1 MTTQSILALGL
12 CVLSLVLLARLGPAA
27 VRSWRIYSGTGQR
40 RQQDAGSR
48 APATPPDVADR
59 IATLAE
65 EGYRSIGVTRI
76 ELPVGERFGW
86 IVAAR
91 DGASYAILATS
102 PGTQLT
108 GVYSAWADGTWLGT
122 MHPVG
127 TGVDRGGLQIRVVR
141 TSIDDAVA
149 EHLAGLARLRAVHG
163 DPRPVRTLADMLALD
178 ADYRIRYGGVSLRS
192 ITIRNMLPGALAA
205 GAVVISILLLIGTL
219 R

>member
-1 MTTQSILALGL
+1 MSTESVLALGL
-12 CVLSLVLLARLGPAA
+12 CVLSLVLLVRLGPAA

-59 IATLAE
+59 IAILAE
-65 EGYRSIGVTRI
+65 AGYRSIGVTRI

-91 DGASYAILATS
+91 DGASYTILATS

-108 GVYSAWADGTWLGT
+108 GVYSAWPDGTWLGT

-127 TGVDRGGLQIRVVR
+127 TAVDRGGLQIRVVR
-141 TSIDDAVA
+141 TSIDDAVE
-149 EHLAGLARLRAVHG
+149 EHLVGLARLRAVHG

-178 ADYRIRYGGVSLRS
+178 ADYRIRYGGVSLRA
-192 ITIRNMLPGALAA
+192 ITLRNMLPGAFAA
-205 GAVVISILLLIGTL
+205 GALVLSILLLIGTW